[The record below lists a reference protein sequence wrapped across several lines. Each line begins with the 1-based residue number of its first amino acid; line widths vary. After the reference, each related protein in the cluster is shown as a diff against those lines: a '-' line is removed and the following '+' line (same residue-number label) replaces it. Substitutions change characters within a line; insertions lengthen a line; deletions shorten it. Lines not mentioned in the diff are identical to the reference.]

1 MSARICV
8 LKLGG
13 AKVEP
18 SADLSEIALHVQHLV
33 RQGFLPVLVHG
44 GGSEIAALHDDLGM
58 HREKREG
65 LRVTPDASM
74 DLVTM
79 VLAGLVNKRL
89 VAALGA
95 QGIRAIGLSGVD
107 LGLIRAQWLDRE
119 AFGRVGAAPVVDD
132 SVIRI
137 LLSQGWVPVIAP
149 VSIGPDG
156 QPVNVNADTAA
167 QAVAAALEAHTLDFV
182 SDVDGVRTD
191 EGIASRLTPDD
202 VEALIASAVVRGGM
216 TVKLR
221 AATAAL
227 DAGVGRVRVG
237 DLATMR
243 RETCT
248 VVTA

>member
-1 MSARICV
+1 MTARTCV

-13 AKVEP
+13 AKVEHP
-18 SADLSEIALHVQHLV
+18 ADLAEIAFHAEHLV
-33 RQGFLPVLVHG
+33 MQGYLPMLVHG
-44 GGSEIAALHDDLGM
+44 GDAEIAALHDALGM
-58 HREKREG
+58 DREKRDG

-95 QGIRAIGLSGVD
+95 RGIRAIGLSGVD
-107 LGLIRAQWLDRE
+107 LGMIRAGWLDRE
-119 AFGRVGAAPVVDD
+119 AFGRVGDAPVVDPAP
-132 SVIRI
+132 IRTM
-137 LLSQGWVPVIAP
+137 LAQGWVPVIAP
-149 VSIGPDG
+149 VSVGPDG
-156 QPVNVNADTAA
+156 QPINVNADTAA
-167 QAVAAALEAHTLDFV
+167 QAVAAAIEAHTLDFV
-182 SDVDGVRTD
+182 SDVDGVRTA
-191 EGIASRLTPDD
+191 EGIALRLTPDE

-216 TVKLR
+216 IPKLR

-227 DAGVGRVRVG
+227 SAGVGRVRVG
-237 DLATMR
+237 DLGTMR